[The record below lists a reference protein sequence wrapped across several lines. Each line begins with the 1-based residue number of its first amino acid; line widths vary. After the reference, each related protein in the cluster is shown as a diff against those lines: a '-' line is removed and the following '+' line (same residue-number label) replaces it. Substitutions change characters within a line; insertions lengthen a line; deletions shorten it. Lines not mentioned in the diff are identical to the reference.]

1 MGAEQKPQSHVAA
14 ASRREEGPVPTPE
27 LSTHA
32 LTVTLG
38 RRTVLQDVSCRITT
52 GWTAIVGPNGAGKS
66 TLLRALAGLLAPS
79 AGSVSLDGTD
89 LRTLTPTARGRA
101 IAWLPQGGE
110 HGAELTVRET
120 VALGRLPHLG
130 LLGAPGPQDEAAVD
144 RALADADC
152 AAWQARRLGTL
163 SGGERQRVLLARALA
178 TEAPVLLLDE
188 PTTHLD
194 PPQQVALAR
203 LARRLAAT
211 RAVVTVMH
219 DLALAL
225 AADRVLVLEA
235 GRLRAAASAADP
247 ALHATLRTVFGGAV
261 RIEWREGRARVMPE
275 WDQDVPQTARSPAPP
290 PPSP

>member
-1 MGAEQKPQSHVAA
+1 MNAQA
-14 ASRREEGPVPTPE
+14 TPIDRPGLA

-38 RRTVLQDVSCRITT
+38 RRTVLQDVSCRITP
-52 GWTAIVGPNGAGKS
+52 GWTAVVGPNGAGKS
-66 TLLRALAGLLAPS
+66 TLLRALAGLQAPS
-79 AGSVSLDGTD
+79 GGSVSLDGTD
-89 LRTLTPTARGRA
+89 LRTLAPDARGRA

-152 AAWQARRLGTL
+152 AAWQGRRLGTL

-235 GRLRAAASAADP
+235 GRLRAAATAADP

-261 RIEWREGRARVMPE
+261 RIEWREGRASVMPE
-275 WDQDVPQTARSPAPP
+275 WDLAPPLPDGAATPPAP
-290 PPSP
+290 SP